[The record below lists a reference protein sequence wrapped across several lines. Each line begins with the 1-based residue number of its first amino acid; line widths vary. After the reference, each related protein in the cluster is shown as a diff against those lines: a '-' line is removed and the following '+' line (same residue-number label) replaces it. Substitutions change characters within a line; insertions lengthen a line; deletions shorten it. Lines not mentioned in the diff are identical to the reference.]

1 MKPLCL
7 NVITFVACLLYA
19 VSALYASVPVRH
31 VVIAFDDAISTESY
45 RVYLK
50 TSQDEI
56 LRRIERQIER
66 ADGMP
71 PGPGDYV
78 TAVGFVADT
87 HDTGLGEFAGVLCGA
102 GGPLAWRSGDEL
114 ASMFDREWYDQVYN
128 QRRKGVRGEYYSL
141 LTGAKEYSVRAARPS
156 VASFKANRLLL
167 VLVTD
172 NHYNGGDDYQKEF
185 HDFRIMGARASA
197 DEFFA
202 FRDLFHQHYRL
213 RLLDEDILLRGAAN
227 PYQLRLYEVLAGTA
241 MSLQAGVDYPASLGL
256 ERVRGGYRIAF
267 TADATSPDYD
277 IDSLALEV
285 RTADGGVLV
294 ADVSADGDADVSRR
308 RRVELFIPHDA
319 VNPDSIQ
326 ATLSGWLHQRDDIY
340 GAYVM
345 SPDDRSY
352 PRLRV
357 RLTLNGRNDAKVFGM
372 RLPDSMWWFY
382 PSDIKM
388 AAFVWEVIL
397 LLLVVAAVV
406 YVLYRLNGRSLRYV
420 PQPDEISLRHL
431 ELQRYDSCPK
441 GKPKS
446 GKTKK
451 KKE

>member
-1 MKPLCL
+1 MKPLYL
-7 NVITFVACLLYA
+7 NVITFVAFLLWS
-19 VSALYASVPVRH
+19 VPTMYASVPVRH
-31 VVIAFDDAISTESY
+31 VVVAFDDAISTESY

-50 TSQDEI
+50 TSQEEI
-56 LRRIERQIER
+56 LRRIVRQIER

-71 PGPGDYV
+71 PGPSDYV

-87 HDTGLGEFAGVLCGA
+87 YDADLLGFAGVLRGDS
-102 GGPLAWRSGDEL
+102 GQLAWRSGDEL
-114 ASMFDREWYDQVYN
+114 TGMFDNPWYDQVYN
-128 QRRKGVRGEYYSL
+128 QRREDVQGDFYSL
-141 LTGAKEYSVRAARPS
+141 LTGAKEYSVGAARPP
-156 VASFKANRLLL
+156 VALLKANRLLL

-185 HDFRIMGARASA
+185 QDFRIMGGRASA

-202 FRDLFHQHYRL
+202 YRDLFHQHYRL
-213 RLLDEDILLRGAAN
+213 RLLDEEILLRGAAN

-256 ERVRGGYRIAF
+256 ERVRGGYRIRF
-267 TADATSPDYD
+267 TADATTPDYD

-285 RTADGGVLV
+285 HTADGGVLV
-294 ADVSADGDADVSRR
+294 ADVRAVEGADMSRR

-319 VNPDSIQ
+319 VNPDSIH

-340 GAYVM
+340 GAYVL
-345 SPDDRSY
+345 SPDDKAY
-352 PRLRV
+352 PRLRT
-357 RLTLNGRNDAKVFGM
+357 RLTLNGRNEAKVFGM
-372 RLPDSMWWFY
+372 RLPDTMWWFY

-388 AAFVWEVIL
+388 AAFVWEVVL

-406 YVLYRLNGRSLRYV
+406 YALYRLNSRSLRYV
-420 PQPDEISLRHL
+420 PDPDEISLRHL
-431 ELQRYDSCPK
+431 ELRRYDSPAASK
-441 GKPKS
+441 SIS

-451 KKE
+451 K